1 MSAQK
6 YSMPA
11 TAQST
16 WIKAVAGI
24 LLLADIWQT

>member
-1 MSAQK
+1 
-6 YSMPA
+6 MPA